1 MRVVVIGTGYVGL
14 TTATVLSYIGNSVTC
29 LDINA
34 EKITQLQQGIL
45 PIHEP
50 HLDEVFEQ
58 VCHTMR
64 FTTDYAEADLPN
76 TEVII
81 IAVGTPSLPDGNAD
95 LTYLSQAAESLA
107 QNLGEAFT
115 LIVNKSTVPIG
126 TGIWLE
132 GRIQDHI
139 NALEDGATKRD
150 FNVISSP
157 EFLSQGSA
165 LRDSFYPNRIIIG
178 TQHAPSIERFSQLF
192 EPIHKQ
198 NFEAPKCLPR
208 PEGLREVPI
217 FVCDMISAETIK
229 YAANAFLATKI
240 SFINEMGY
248 LAKKVGADVD
258 AISKGLGLDP
268 RIGSRFLN
276 AGIGWGGSCFGK
288 DTAALVA
295 TARKYDLEMSIVQA
309 ARDVN
314 YGLRQWIVD
323 ALQEKLGDMNGR
335 RVTLLGFSFKPNTDD
350 LRDAPSIDISKELIK
365 HGAIVTA
372 HDPVALKNA
381 RLYYPDLGAIYEDDL
396 NKALESPEAVLL
408 LTEWQDY
415 LHIDWQNVPQCV
427 IIDGRNHLDH
437 VRLRDLGFETERF
450 GS

>member
-34 EKITQLQQGIL
+34 EKISQLQQGIL

-58 VCHTMR
+58 VRHTMR

-95 LTYLSQAAESLA
+95 LVYLSQAAESLA

-139 NALEDGATKRD
+139 NALEDGAAKRD

-323 ALQEKLGDMNGR
+323 ALQEKLGDLNGC

-365 HGAIVTA
+365 RGAIVTA

-415 LHIDWQNVPQCV
+415 LHIDWQNMPQCV

-437 VRLRDLGFETERF
+437 VRLRDLGFETIRF

>member
-34 EKITQLQQGIL
+34 EKISQLQQGIL

-58 VCHTMR
+58 VRHTMR

-365 HGAIVTA
+365 RGAIVTA

>member
-58 VCHTMR
+58 VRHTMR

-95 LTYLSQAAESLA
+95 LVYLSQAAESLA

-139 NALEDGATKRD
+139 KALEDGATKRD

-198 NFEAPKCLPR
+198 NFEAPTCLPR
-208 PEGLREVPI
+208 PEGLRKVPI

-276 AGIGWGGSCFGK
+276 AGIGWGGACFGK

-295 TARKYDLEMSIVQA
+295 TARKYDLGMSIVQA

-323 ALQEKLGDMNGR
+323 ALQEKLGDLNGR

-365 HGAIVTA
+365 RGAIVTA

-381 RLYYPDLGAIYEDDL
+381 RLYYPDLGVIYEDDL

-415 LHIDWQNVPQCV
+415 LHVDWQNVPQCV

-437 VRLRDLGFETERF
+437 VRLRDLGFETIRF

>member
-58 VCHTMR
+58 VRHTMR
-64 FTTDYAEADLPN
+64 FTTDYAEANLPN

-95 LTYLSQAAESLA
+95 LVYLSQAAESLA
-107 QNLGEAFT
+107 QNLDEAFT

-139 NALEDGATKRD
+139 NALEDGPTKRD

-323 ALQEKLGDMNGR
+323 ALQEKLGDLNGR
-335 RVTLLGFSFKPNTDD
+335 HVTLLGFSFKPNTDD

-365 HGAIVTA
+365 RGAIVTA

-415 LHIDWQNVPQCV
+415 LHIDWQNMPQCV

-437 VRLRDLGFETERF
+437 VRLRDLGFETIRF

>member
-34 EKITQLQQGIL
+34 EKISQLQQGIL

-58 VCHTMR
+58 VRHTMR

-139 NALEDGATKRD
+139 KALEDGATKRD

-240 SFINEMGY
+240 SFINEIGY

-314 YGLRQWIVD
+314 YGLRHWIVD
-323 ALQEKLGDMNGR
+323 ALQEKLGDLNGR

-365 HGAIVTA
+365 RGAIVTA

-381 RLYYPDLGAIYEDDL
+381 RLYYPDLGVIYEDDL

-415 LHIDWQNVPQCV
+415 LHVDWQNVPQCV

-437 VRLRDLGFETERF
+437 VRLRDLGFETVRF

>member
-34 EKITQLQQGIL
+34 EKISQLQQGIL

-58 VCHTMR
+58 VRHTMR

-95 LTYLSQAAESLA
+95 LVYLSQAAESLA

-139 NALEDGATKRD
+139 KALKDGATKRD

-323 ALQEKLGDMNGR
+323 ALQEKLGDLNGC

-365 HGAIVTA
+365 RGAIVTA

-381 RLYYPDLGAIYEDDL
+381 RLYYPDLGVIYEDDL

-415 LHIDWQNVPQCV
+415 LHVDWQNVPQCV

-437 VRLRDLGFETERF
+437 VRLRDLGFETVRF

>member
-34 EKITQLQQGIL
+34 EKISQLQQGIL

-58 VCHTMR
+58 VRHTMR

-95 LTYLSQAAESLA
+95 LVYLSQAAESLA

-323 ALQEKLGDMNGR
+323 ALQEKLGDLNGR
-335 RVTLLGFSFKPNTDD
+335 HVTLLGFSFKPNTDD

-365 HGAIVTA
+365 RGAIVTA

-415 LHIDWQNVPQCV
+415 LHIDWQNMPQCV

-437 VRLRDLGFETERF
+437 VRLRDLGFETIRF

>member
-58 VCHTMR
+58 VRHTMR

-139 NALEDGATKRD
+139 KALEDGATKRD

-295 TARKYDLEMSIVQA
+295 AARKYDLEMSIVQA

-314 YGLRQWIVD
+314 YGLRHWIVD
-323 ALQEKLGDMNGR
+323 ALQEKLGDLNGR

-365 HGAIVTA
+365 RGAIVTA

-381 RLYYPDLGAIYEDDL
+381 RLYYPDLGVIYEDDL
-396 NKALESPEAVLL
+396 NKALECPEAVLL

-415 LHIDWQNVPQCV
+415 LHIDWQNVPQSV

-437 VRLRDLGFETERF
+437 VRLRDLGFNTTRF